1 MFPQGAE
8 ARGGIV
14 VHSSPNDTSS
24 IRPGAGIQPPPD
36 IHNSTQEHYCVTML
50 TAQSSFR
57 ASLGTSP
64 PLLVGRDEI
73 IDDFRLGLEEGPGAH
88 ERISLL
94 VGTRDIGKTALLN
107 ELEDTAKNTGWLTFS
122 ETATEG
128 FVDKLKGQLTDFLDS
143 DRATRTSFQVGP
155 SALRLKHEYE
165 RHAHKP
171 RPLRT
176 LLTEVLDTLANHKRF
191 NHSASGVLSTV
202 DELHFVHH
210 DEIVEF
216 ATAIQ
221 HLVREYR
228 EIAVVLAGT
237 PSSVRPLLA
246 SDEGRNPI
254 TFLRRAN
261 RVDLGRLRGI
271 EVREGLTVP
280 VQQAGRS
287 WEEDALVA
295 AVQATGGYPFMIQ
308 LIGNFA
314 WRFESS
320 DTIRMEAT
328 EKAITRD
335 RKKLGQLVHEPALN
349 DLPAEDRR
357 FLAAMSLDD
366 GASKISDVANRL
378 EVSEASL
385 QLSTPP

>member
-1 MFPQGAE
+1 M
-8 ARGGIV
+8 
-14 VHSSPNDTSS
+14 T
-24 IRPGAGIQPPPD
+24 
-36 IHNSTQEHYCVTML
+36 
-50 TAQSSFR
+50 TAQNPFR

-94 VGTRDIGKTALLN
+94 VGARGIGKTALLN
-107 ELEDTAKNTGWLTFS
+107 ELEDTAKDSGWLTFA

-128 FVDKLKGQLTDFLDS
+128 FIDKLKGQLTDFLDS
-143 DRATRTSFQVGP
+143 DRTTRTSFQVGP
-155 SALRLKHEYE
+155 SAFRLKHEHE
-165 RHAHKP
+165 QPARKS
-171 RPLRT
+171 RPLRA

-191 NHSASGVLSTV
+191 NCSASGVLITV

-221 HLVREYR
+221 HLVRKNR
-228 EIAVVLAGT
+228 EIAVVMAGI

-261 RVDLGRLRGI
+261 RVDLGRLRAT
-271 EVREGLTVP
+271 EVRKGLTVP
-280 VQQAGRS
+280 VEQAGRS
-287 WEEDALVA
+287 WDESALVT

-320 DTIRMEAT
+320 GTIQVEAT
-328 EKAITRD
+328 EKAITRA

-349 DLPAEDRR
+349 DLSAEDRR

-378 EVSEASL
+378 EVSEQQAYNYRRR
-385 QLSTPP
+385 LSEADLITYARGTADLALPYLREYLRTHVVADILRLPEFEE

>member
-1 MFPQGAE
+1 M
-8 ARGGIV
+8 
-14 VHSSPNDTSS
+14 TT
-24 IRPGAGIQPPPD
+24 
-36 IHNSTQEHYCVTML
+36 TQNP
-50 TAQSSFR
+50 FR

-64 PLLVGRDEI
+64 PLLVGRDEV

-94 VGTRDIGKTALLN
+94 VGARGIGKTALLN
-107 ELEDTAKNTGWLTFS
+107 ELEDTAINAGWLTFS

-128 FVDKLKGQLTDFLDS
+128 FVNKLRDQLTEFLES
-143 DRATRTSFQVGP
+143 DAPTRTSFQVGP
-155 SALRLKHEYE
+155 SALRLKHEFE
-165 RHAHKP
+165 RPAQRP
-171 RPLRT
+171 RSLRT
-176 LLTEVLDTLANHKRF
+176 LLTEVLDTLANHNRF
-191 NHSASGVLSTV
+191 NRSASGVLITV

-221 HLVREYR
+221 HLVRENR
-228 EIAVVLAGT
+228 EIAVVMAGI

-261 RVDLGRLRGI
+261 RVDLGRLRGT

-287 WEEDALVA
+287 WDEGALVS

-320 DTIRMEAT
+320 DTIQLEAT
-328 EKAITRD
+328 EKAITRA

-349 DLPAEDRR
+349 DLSAEDRR

-366 GASKISDVANRL
+366 GASKISDVASRL
-378 EVSEASL
+378 EVSEQQAYNYRRR
-385 QLSTPP
+385 LSEADLITYDRGTADFALPYLREYLRTHVVADILRLPEFDA